1 MDEHGLGGRWLTPST
16 AHDSRAS
23 PRGGNGGHRL
33 PPGRGSSDAGSK
45 KPPRSVQP
53 RVQSPG
59 LPWLPCS
66 HRSSPR
72 SSRPTASW
80 PADRRCCRRGAWPG
94 AGPRTTSPCRSSGC
108 TSPGMPCGWCTAS
121 PAAACRWSSSTS
133 PACCRGH
140 ARWRW
145 RSASGSLREQ
155 GPRCCIGATD
165 RAPVHQLAQGQRIR
179 IGGVP
184 TGGQVRLVLIHS
196 VPGLR
201 TPSRCLRTKAILA

>member
-1 MDEHGLGGRWLTPST
+1 MGWEV
-16 AHDSRAS
+16 
-23 PRGGNGGHRL
+23 
-33 PPGRGSSDAGSK
+33 AGSL
-45 KPPRSVQP
+45 PAPPMTHAHRREEGMVPTGSRPAAALPTRAPRSLQGACNLAS
-53 RVQSPG
+53 RVPAYRG
-59 LPWLPCS
+59 S

-94 AGPRTTSPCRSSGC
+94 AGPRRTSPCRSSGC
-108 TSPGMPCGWCTAS
+108 TPPGMPCGWCTAS